1 MPAQFVHLHLHTQY
15 SLLDGATQIDPL
27 ITQVRTFG
35 MPAVAITDHGNM
47 FGAVEFYQKAKA
59 AGIKPI
65 IGCEAY
71 LAPGSRRNREG
82 HLAHN
87 DYYHL
92 ILLASSRTG
101 YQNLIKLVSKA
112 YLEGFYYKPRVDK
125 ELLQQHH
132 DGLIALSGCLSG
144 EVPYLIGQKDMEGAI
159 RAAGE
164 YREIF
169 GKDQYYLEVQA
180 NGLEQQSVANRGLV
194 EIHKKLGIPLAGTN
208 DCHYLKKED
217 ARPHDVMLCLQT
229 GKTLNDPNR
238 LRFDTDQLYVKSTD
252 EMVAEFAE
260 VPEAVRNTCRIAEH
274 CDLKLA
280 FNTSYLPQYRV
291 PDGYTRESYLEKLA
305 TQGLADRLRE
315 RPGAMPAATYEA
327 RLREELTV
335 IITMGYAG
343 YFLIV
348 WDIINFARSRGIP
361 VGPGRGSAAGSLVA
375 YALRITD
382 IDPLAYQLLFER
394 FLNAERVTMP
404 DIDMDFCM
412 DRRGEVIN
420 YVIDK
425 YGEDHVCQI
434 ITFGTLGAKAAIRDV
449 GRVMEI
455 PYAEVDRVAK
465 LVPPQLNITLE
476 EALAQEPRLREVTDT
491 DPKIGELMTVA
502 RALEG
507 LARHAST
514 HAAGL
519 VISQEPLTDHVPLY
533 KGANDEIVTQYPMG
547 DVEKIGLVKFDLLGL
562 KTLTMINH
570 AVGLINGRP
579 APGAATGERPQRLDI
594 VRLPLDDPAT
604 YTLLASGRTTGIFQL
619 ESPGMRNLLLKIK
632 PECFEDLIAI
642 LALYRPG
649 PLESGMVDDFI
660 KRKRDPSQI
669 AYDPPA
675 LEPILKETYG
685 VIVYQEQ
692 VMAVANRLAGFS
704 LGQADLLRRAMGK
717 KKPEDMDKQKA
728 LFVQGAKKN
737 HLSEKKAEKLFD
749 LMAYFAG
756 YGFNKCVIGDTALLD
771 AMTGEWTTVR
781 ALFDAPHPF
790 TIHALGSDQK
800 LHPRAVVDLVSN
812 GRKPVFEM
820 RTMLGKR
827 VTTTGNHPF
836 LTLNGWRN
844 LEDLRPGDRIAV
856 PRRLTVKK
864 GDAWPRHELIV
875 LAGLLSEGNTCHP
888 TCLYFY
894 GNDTVLVEDFAR
906 AGTCFADTV
915 ARTTTRANGCLEVCL
930 STGRDT
936 RFKKGMRPWNARK
949 METRD
954 ASIADPDASVSAERP
969 LSGVFRWAEHL
980 GILGRRA
987 TDKRVPA
994 SLFRVQDA
1002 DLEIFLGRLW
1012 AGDGFIANE
1021 TLAVPFY
1028 ATSSAQ
1034 LAHDVQTL
1042 LLRLGV
1048 VSRIHRK
1055 QFKYRGG
1062 LRPGYTVHLLGE
1074 HSIETFADRILP
1086 HCLGREQQ
1094 ASQLTQHLGSTARG
1108 LTSKDTVPPEV
1119 RRWVDEERRRRGL
1132 TWKELEAQSGVCMK
1146 EFLGKGSRVKR
1157 GFHRSTLARLG
1168 AFFSCQRLEDI
1179 ATSDIFWDRIV
1190 AIDARREQETYDLT
1204 VEEDANFVADGVI
1217 VHNSHS
1223 AAYAL
1228 VTYQTAYLKAHFPTE
1243 FLAALLTSEMGNADK
1258 MVGYFTECRDLGIRV
1273 LPPDANESQ
1282 KDFTVVED
1290 GIRFGLA
1297 AIKNVGE
1304 GAVESIIATRNETG
1318 RFRSFLDFCQRIDLR
1333 KVNKRVLEGLIKVGA
1348 FDSTGARRAPLAA
1361 VLDQTLEGAAAV
1373 HRERECGQ
1381 TSIFGETGGEGPVA
1395 ADLAGPA
1402 LPDLPEW
1409 DQDQMLKYERELTG
1423 FYISSHPLARYAGAI
1438 QKFATSSSEGLA
1450 EVADGREV
1458 KLCGII
1464 NGIRPMMTKKGDRMA
1479 YFQLEDMHGLVEVIA
1494 FPDLYK
1500 ASGALI
1506 MPESVIRVTGMVER
1520 AEKGTRLKGT
1530 RIESLMELQ
1539 ARAVARVNIRFED
1552 SPMTSTRL
1560 AELREVLRRYP
1571 GPTSIYFTFRLASNL
1586 EADTAPLRD
1595 LTVLPNETFVAEVEE
1610 MLGKGAVALL

>member
-27 ITQVRTFG
+27 IKQVRTFG

-180 NGLEQQSVANRGLV
+180 NGLEQQHVANRGLV

-280 FNTSYLPQYRV
+280 FDTSYLPQYRV
-291 PDGYTRESYLEKLA
+291 PDGYSRESYLEKLA

-394 FLNAERVTMP
+394 FLNPERVTMP

-465 LVPPQLNITLE
+465 LVPPQLNITLD

-533 KGANDEIVTQYPMG
+533 KGANDEVVTQYPMG

-570 AVGLINGRP
+570 AVGLINARP
-579 APGAATGERPQRLDI
+579 APGAAPGERPQLLDI
-594 VRLPLDDPAT
+594 VRLPLNDPAT
-604 YTLLASGRTTGIFQL
+604 YALLASGRTTGIFQL

-692 VMAVANRLAGFS
+692 VMALANRLAGFS

-728 LFVQGAKKN
+728 LFLQGAKKN

-756 YGFNKCVIGDTALLD
+756 YGFNK
-771 AMTGEWTTVR
+771 
-781 ALFDAPHPF
+781 
-790 TIHALGSDQK
+790 
-800 LHPRAVVDLVSN
+800 
-812 GRKPVFEM
+812 
-820 RTMLGKR
+820 
-827 VTTTGNHPF
+827 
-836 LTLNGWRN
+836 
-844 LEDLRPGDRIAV
+844 
-856 PRRLTVKK
+856 
-864 GDAWPRHELIV
+864 
-875 LAGLLSEGNTCHP
+875 
-888 TCLYFY
+888 
-894 GNDTVLVEDFAR
+894 
-906 AGTCFADTV
+906 
-915 ARTTTRANGCLEVCL
+915 
-930 STGRDT
+930 
-936 RFKKGMRPWNARK
+936 
-949 METRD
+949 
-954 ASIADPDASVSAERP
+954 
-969 LSGVFRWAEHL
+969 
-980 GILGRRA
+980 
-987 TDKRVPA
+987 
-994 SLFRVQDA
+994 
-1002 DLEIFLGRLW
+1002 
-1012 AGDGFIANE
+1012 
-1021 TLAVPFY
+1021 
-1028 ATSSAQ
+1028 
-1034 LAHDVQTL
+1034 
-1042 LLRLGV
+1042 
-1048 VSRIHRK
+1048 
-1055 QFKYRGG
+1055 
-1062 LRPGYTVHLLGE
+1062 
-1074 HSIETFADRILP
+1074 
-1086 HCLGREQQ
+1086 
-1094 ASQLTQHLGSTARG
+1094 
-1108 LTSKDTVPPEV
+1108 
-1119 RRWVDEERRRRGL
+1119 
-1132 TWKELEAQSGVCMK
+1132 
-1146 EFLGKGSRVKR
+1146 
-1157 GFHRSTLARLG
+1157 
-1168 AFFSCQRLEDI
+1168 
-1179 ATSDIFWDRIV
+1179 
-1190 AIDARREQETYDLT
+1190 
-1204 VEEDANFVADGVI
+1204 
-1217 VHNSHS
+1217 SHS

-1258 MVGYFTECRDLGIRV
+1258 MVGYFTECRDLGKRV
-1273 LPPDANESQ
+1273 LPPDVNESQ

-1304 GAVESIIATRNETG
+1304 GAVESVIATRNETG
-1318 RFRSFLDFCQRIDLR
+1318 RFRSFLDFCRRIDLR
-1333 KVNKRVLEGLIKVGA
+1333 KVKKRVLEGLIKVGA
-1348 FDSTGARRAPLAA
+1348 FDSTGARRAQLAA
-1361 VLDQTLEGAAAV
+1361 VLDQTLDGAAAV
-1373 HRERECGQ
+1373 QHERECGQ
-1381 TSIFGETGGEGPVA
+1381 TSIFGETGGEGSVA

-1450 EVADGREV
+1450 EVGDGREV

-1506 MPESVIRVTGMVER
+1506 VPESVIRVTGMVER

-1530 RIESLMELQ
+1530 RIESLTELQ